1 MPNAWP
7 CIGPGATEREPEACS
22 SCLAVVLHEPGLV
35 EWFAGRRSFAPDP
48 TRPGF
53 LHVACIGL
61 DSANYPGWTT
71 DSRTLPR
78 QHRGGSV
85 DVTDLSRRIEACLTC
100 FGPRSDEIP
109 RYISM
114 IAKASSAESCG

>member
-48 TRPGF
+48 ARPGV
-53 LHVACIGL
+53 LHLACIGL
-61 DSANYPGWTT
+61 DSASYPGWIHARFLANNMEAAWT
-71 DSRTLPR
+71 SRTSA
-78 QHRGGSV
+78 GV
-85 DVTDLSRRIEACLTC
+85 KACLTC
-100 FGPRSDEIP
+100 FPPRSDEFP
-109 RYISM
+109 RYINM
-114 IAKASSAESCG
+114 IARALSVESCG